1 MVDLTTLTIAEAA
14 RRIAHKQLS
23 PVELTQAALE
33 RITQLNPR
41 LNAFITVL
49 GDRSI
54 AAAKAA
60 EREIISG
67 ARRGPLHGIPIALK
81 DLCATQGVLTTSG
94 AKILRDYIPRR
105 DATVASRLA
114 EAGAILLGK
123 LHMNEFAY
131 GPDGDNVHYG
141 RARNPWNPECIT
153 GGSSSGSAAAVAA
166 SMCLGALGTDTGGSI
181 RIPSALCGIAGLKPT
196 YG

>member
-49 GDRSI
+49 RDRSI

-94 AKILRDYIPRR
+94 AKILRDYIPPQ
-105 DATVASRLA
+105 DATVALRLA
-114 EAGAILLGK
+114 AAGTVLLGK
-123 LHMNEFAY
+123 LHMNEFATAPT
-131 GPDGDNVHYG
+131 GATSISGG
-141 RARNPWNPECIT
+141 RGTPGIRTASREAR
-153 GGSSSGSAAAVAA
+153 AAVPGLPWRRR
-166 SMCLGALGTDTGGSI
+166 SV
-181 RIPSALCGIAGLKPT
+181 SAP
-196 YG
+196 